1 MTSLAVDRHSD
12 HLDQDMDQFP
22 ARAVAWTAVAVLAV
36 LNGFAFLDR
45 QIIALLVAPMRQD
58 LGISDLQI
66 SLLQGFSFALLY
78 AVGGLPL
85 GYAADKYSRR
95 LVIFFGVLTWSLA
108 AMACGLSQS
117 YGQLLVAR
125 IFVGFGEAALAPAA
139 FSILSDMFPR
149 KRLTFALG
157 VYALGSILGLS
168 VSLVVSAA
176 VLHAFADGMTLP
188 VIGHL
193 HSWQAAFVIT
203 GAPGVLA
210 AFLIF
215 TIPEPRRHGSS
226 LGGDRSWADV
236 FKFINARRAFFACH
250 IVGFT
255 CILTITYSQSW
266 TPTFMARTYG
276 WAMAQTA
283 LALAGFTLAT
293 NAFSLLFSGRTVDIL
308 QRRGVSDAH
317 FRYYCFATCVLIVAG
332 GSCFWAPYPWLYFV
346 LAAFAAVPMNMQ
358 AVGASAIQVVT
369 PAGIR
374 GRVSALYLMVCGLFA
389 QSMGP
394 TTVAFFTEYV
404 FRKDTAINMSLSA
417 TCLLYAP
424 IALIAFL
431 IGLKPMREAV
441 ARREDR

>member
-1 MTSLAVDRHSD
+1 MTSLAVDLHD
-12 HLDQDMDQFP
+12 NPLDQATDQFP
-22 ARAVAWTAVAVLAV
+22 SRSVAWAAVAVLAT

-45 QIIALLVAPMRQD
+45 QIISLLVAPMRQD

-78 AVGGLPL
+78 AIGGLPL

-95 LVIFFGVLTWSLA
+95 LVVFFGVLIWSLA
-108 AMACGLSQS
+108 AMACGLAQS
-117 YGQLLVAR
+117 YGQLLAAR
-125 IFVGFGEAALAPAA
+125 ILVGLGEAALAPAA

-157 VYALGSILGLS
+157 VYGLGSIIGMS
-168 VSLVVSAA
+168 VSLLVSAA
-176 VLHAFADGMTLP
+176 ILQLFADGVTLP
-188 VIGHL
+188 LLGHL
-193 HSWQAAFVIT
+193 HSWQAAFVMT
-203 GAPGVLA
+203 GAPGVIA

-226 LGGDRSWADV
+226 LGDGTWADV
-236 FKFINARRAFFACH
+236 FTFIRARRTFFTCH

-255 CILTITYSQSW
+255 CILTITYAQIW
-266 TPTFMARTYG
+266 TPTFIARTYG
-276 WAMAQTA
+276 WPMAQTA
-283 LALAGFTLAT
+283 LALAAFSLAT

-308 QRRGVSDAH
+308 QRRGVTDAH
-317 FRYYCFATCVLIVAG
+317 FRYYCVAACVLIVAG
-332 GSCFWAPYPWLYFV
+332 GSSYWAPQPWLFFV
-346 LAAFAAVPMNMQ
+346 LAAIAYVPMNMQ

-389 QSMGP
+389 QTMGP
-394 TTVAFFTEYV
+394 TTVAFFTDYV
-404 FRKDTAINMSLSA
+404 FHRDTAINMSLSA

-424 IALIAFL
+424 IALVAFL
-431 IGLKPMREAV
+431 IGLKPMRDAV
-441 ARREDR
+441 ARFGKE